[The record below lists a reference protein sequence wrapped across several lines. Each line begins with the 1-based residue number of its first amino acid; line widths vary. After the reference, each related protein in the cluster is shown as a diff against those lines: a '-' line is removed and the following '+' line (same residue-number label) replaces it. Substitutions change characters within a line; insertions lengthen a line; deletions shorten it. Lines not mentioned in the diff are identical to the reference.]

1 MFTQTKLGSLLGAFG
16 AVGGAFY
23 AVKKGK
29 DAQNIAIIAVAVGL
43 VVLLSVMLLPII
55 TQQTEQAIF
64 NYGK

>member
-43 VVLLSVMLLPII
+43 GGFIVGNAL
-55 TQQTEQAIF
+55 T
-64 NYGK
+64 NYYTTNRTSNF